1 MKKLLFVNLLI
12 ACFFSLS
19 LTAQSNPNW
28 EYWVTGK
35 VEVKRAASAEF
46 EKTAALKTKKY
57 NNTLETAITTYKVM
71 DGPDQG
77 KYERIQGYK
86 DINWFNSNMSSS
98 AGTKFWMKNVSKF
111 VENYEGRKVWW
122 RIKNLCHNWD
132 PESKPKK
139 HIIKLIRIIK
149 PGKTADFWRFAN
161 RIAKVYEEHQY
172 TGVQGVFK
180 IASGGNENEIIFI
193 DTFDDFADQ
202 GKFPNTDKNLKE
214 LYNEMYNRSYDKDL
228 ETYNNAMEMWGRQTE
243 RMTLVP
249 ALTTEL

>member
-1 MKKLLFVNLLI
+1 MKKSLFVNLLI

-35 VEVKRAASAEF
+35 VEVKRGASVDF

-98 AGTKFWMKNVSKF
+98 AGTKFWMKNCKR
-111 VENYEGRKVWW
+111 N
-122 RIKNLCHNWD
+122 
-132 PESKPKK
+132 
-139 HIIKLIRIIK
+139 
-149 PGKTADFWRFAN
+149 
-161 RIAKVYEEHQY
+161 
-172 TGVQGVFK
+172 
-180 IASGGNENEIIFI
+180 IAS
-193 DTFDDFADQ
+193 
-202 GKFPNTDKNLKE
+202 
-214 LYNEMYNRSYDKDL
+214 
-228 ETYNNAMEMWGRQTE
+228 
-243 RMTLVP
+243 
-249 ALTTEL
+249 